1 MKIET
6 KLQLEQRLKD
16 NAKHRIKD
24 LINERMNIH
33 IEQLKQKN
41 RTRNGTNTFTNKFK
55 HINKYKHYI
64 NIDNMTNI
72 NDTDYEAMWET
83 AIDQWTRNWNF
94 YTERLTDSI
103 LNKFN
108 LNTKR
113 QKRQTHIDFI
123 ELTGQNINGSATG
136 PQDIFIEHYDCD
148 AEEITNV
155 KYYELNK
162 ISTCKFKPLDLD
174 MTKTEV
180 QLLSK
185 AQAVEIKAYAVAGTI
200 KERVEWCSQHTNYI
214 GANRPSYYVSDAQRT
229 KILDADEV
237 RNELARINLLKNTQY
252 KPTRYNISFNF
263 IANPPLQKKIEDLQG
278 RIQFDMNI
286 PLVPPY
292 GRIVYDYTNPLWIPS
307 AIKNAQSN
315 CMKGPR
321 KQNRIDILD
330 WTLEIR
336 EVSLI
341 LNLDTEEISYMGTK
355 LPCDLRKGECLPT
368 PLTKATIVWEPQT
381 HCQLFELIRF
391 DAYMVK
397 YQDRYW
403 IETNAEWTTVQQPDT
418 TKKIK
423 LNQTD
428 TIATRFEVY
437 PLVERECGSPQP
449 LHKTEYDDIYIIYE
463 YGFDMHTGQKVT
475 KKKDKFDDEKF
486 IKIKPEQII
495 SERTRY
501 EDKEKQQYYYGFV
514 NEETHLNMKMDL
526 YMSNIYSRISL
537 QAIEFYS
544 QICEQTRNLRQLTL
558 TQVQKNTP
566 LLGYI
571 LTGDRSI
578 FVKQEGVNVMKMY
591 KCAKKSSPLYV
602 PQIREC
608 YDKIPILYK
617 NRVQYVHQLTRQ
629 TYLWA
634 KTVPCSHSNFDQ
646 LISIDTEGTARYR
659 VTPYPVKVETIL
671 NTISPEEIV
680 LDNMF
685 SKASLIE
692 SGIYSKEQLIQ
703 ERKRDLLHEYMRD
716 REKPLQE
723 ATSANAQKLLEL
735 EQLGLLQTYK
745 NYEQSLKWLK
755 DLNINGYNFQIDQP
769 SVNWKEIFDG
779 EWLKDQILSIFGWPW
794 YILEK
799 MAIIYAMISMILF
812 TTNLVIK
819 FYNAFAIHKAIGKQA
834 SITKILLTGIFGI
847 FSQTL
852 TQLIAQIQED
862 DTSHDSHDS
871 DNNYSHYTKHNK
883 NRKHTFRRH
892 SSDVTHLTRNE
903 NNPQDQTYIDTNYKH
918 YNTTIRR
925 TDQGLELRTLE
936 SPPKKQKPPLPERK
950 YKQPEPLKI
959 EPLETITENKMTTLP
974 PQLITPPPAYQCL
987 EIKIPVSTTH
997 NSPSHVSPTPSAPNI
1012 QQTSTFHGTS
1022 YEQQLGINKTTPYEI
1037 PQPSQVNT
1045 QNNLIPSVKLIEI
1058 QNPPPID
1065 FTQLKLVANKMNN
1078 RSHSLDML
1086 NDDDQPHTNEVT
1098 YFDTH
1103 SANTYEV

>member
-64 NIDNMTNI
+64 NIDNITNI

-113 QKRQTHIDFI
+113 QKRQTNIDFI

-214 GANRPSYYVSDAQRT
+214 RANRPSYYVSDAQRT

-321 KQNRIDILD
+321 RQNRIDILD

-501 EDKEKQQYYYGFV
+501 EDKENQQYYYGFV

-659 VTPYPVKVETIL
+659 VTPYPVKIETIL

-852 TQLIAQIQED
+852 TQLVAQIQED

-903 NNPQDQTYIDTNYKH
+903 NNPPEQTYIDTNYKH

-925 TDQGLELRTLE
+925 TDQGLELRTIG

-974 PQLITPPPAYQCL
+974 PQLITPPPAYQC
-987 EIKIPVSTTH
+987 
-997 NSPSHVSPTPSAPNI
+997 
-1012 QQTSTFHGTS
+1012 
-1022 YEQQLGINKTTPYEI
+1022 
-1037 PQPSQVNT
+1037 
-1045 QNNLIPSVKLIEI
+1045 
-1058 QNPPPID
+1058 
-1065 FTQLKLVANKMNN
+1065 
-1078 RSHSLDML
+1078 
-1086 NDDDQPHTNEVT
+1086 
-1098 YFDTH
+1098 
-1103 SANTYEV
+1103 